1 MKSLDS
7 LCTIHAF
14 KASLHKAAN
23 KTKATALRG
32 VNPSQ
37 RAFRVAQRLLRTCFL
52 LLSGAHLDLTPF
64 RRPSGQLV
72 SSPAS
77 PHAAAPFLRRSL
89 QLGIQQEEM
98 MDQNMTMGGCDSSHI
113 LCHTEIQC
121 HLLPVPTMLLSPITT
136 SPGGSRTRTPKAE
149 LDSSRAG
156 WQEATSTHC
165 S

>member
-64 RRPSGQLV
+64 RRPSGQLAG
-72 SSPAS
+72 SPAS

-98 MDQNMTMGGCDSSHI
+98 MDQNMTMGGCDSSHA

-121 HLLPVPTMLLSPITT
+121 HLLTVPTALLSPIAT
-136 SPGGSRTRTPKAE
+136 SPGGTRTRTPK
-149 LDSSRAG
+149 G
-156 WQEATSTHC
+156 
-165 S
+165 